1 MLRMRR
7 LYLPAVIFLL
17 FQVLVFT
24 EASAQA
30 LAVTCA
36 RSTIESYSGN
46 EKQPVLRY
54 LDEARQV
61 ADEFMRLFSENKFD
75 EIYKLDKSI
84 KFWVKKD
91 SAAETAQMTL
101 AAARQEFGHIT
112 RYEYR
117 NQNLTYL
124 FNSSIQLKGTVG
136 TWYAVK
142 TAKSKSDHLYVSIE
156 TYKYRVDDSS
166 HLLSFSLK
174 EWDKDKSPE
183 WEYFSDPKKQKTCT
197 GMKDGLK
204 VETRQ

>member
-1 MLRMRR
+1 MRR
-7 LYLPAVIFLL
+7 LCLPAVIFLF

-24 EASAQA
+24 EARAQE
-30 LAVTCA
+30 LMVTCA

-61 ADEFMRLFSENKFD
+61 TDEFMRLFSENKFD
-75 EIYKLDKSI
+75 EINKLDKNI

-91 SAAETAQMTL
+91 SAAETVRMTP
-101 AAARQEFGHIT
+101 AAVWQEYGHIT

-117 NQNLTYL
+117 NQHLLYI
-124 FNSSIQLKGTVG
+124 FNGSIQLKGTVG

-142 TAKSKSDHLYVSIE
+142 TAKSESDHLYMSIE
-156 TYKYRVDDSS
+156 THKYRVEDRPR
-166 HLLSFSLK
+166 LLSFSLK
-174 EWDKDKSPE
+174 EWGKDKSPE
-183 WEYFSDPKKQKTCT
+183 WEYYRDPKEQKTCT

-204 VETRQ
+204 VETR